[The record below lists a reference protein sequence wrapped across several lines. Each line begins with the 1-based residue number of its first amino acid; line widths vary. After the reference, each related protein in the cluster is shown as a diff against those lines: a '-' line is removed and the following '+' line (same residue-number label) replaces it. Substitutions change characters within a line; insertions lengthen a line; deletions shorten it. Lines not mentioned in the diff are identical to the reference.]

1 MKKGYYANIE
11 TLTDENEHFREVL
24 YTGESLQLV
33 LMSLMPGEDIGVE
46 VHEENDQFFRFES
59 GEGRVVINDAEY
71 EVKDGDC
78 IIVPK
83 GSAHNIMNTSDEH
96 PLKMYTLYAPPHH
109 RDGILHSTKEYAES
123 HEEEF
128 EGTTTEE

>member
-1 MKKGYYANIE
+1 MKIGYFAPIE
-11 TLTDENEHFREVL
+11 MLVDENEHFREVL
-24 YTGESLQLV
+24 YTSESLQLV
-33 LMSLMPGEDIGVE
+33 LMTLKPSEDIGVE

-78 IIVPK
+78 IVIPK
-83 GSAHNIMNTSDEH
+83 GSAHNIMNTSSEH

-109 RDGILHSTKEYAES
+109 KDGTLHPTKEYAES
-123 HEEEF
+123 NEEEY